1 MMQARGGRL
10 TLTVGIAE
18 SSTIHCV
25 RSCTWTYVLPSR
37 CCCMTIWTLVVCTPT
52 SPQRDR
58 TFVAHPAPLTHS
70 STWHGHSRR
79 TGTAKAQL
87 RGARQPHVLRQPAV
101 QRPRSAQACASNGPC
116 IAHRPQ
122 EFKAQSR
129 MIALPAVAQLPRMS
143 CAHCATQAGCQA
155 RHTC

>member
-1 MMQARGGRL
+1 MDIILCFALALLLYDYVGPGGCARSRPHSVTEPSSRIQRRL
-10 TLTVGIAE
+10 RIAP
-18 SSTIHCV
+18 
-25 RSCTWTYVLPSR
+25 R
-37 CCCMTIWTLVVCTPT
+37 
-52 SPQRDR
+52 
-58 TFVAHPAPLTHS
+58 
-70 STWHGHSRR
+70 HGHSRR

-129 MIALPAVAQLPRMS
+129 MIARRSPAPMNVMRTLCHTGPADIISHNCQQNELSFGMFAHTVGVMTAQFF
-143 CAHCATQAGCQA
+143 
-155 RHTC
+155 